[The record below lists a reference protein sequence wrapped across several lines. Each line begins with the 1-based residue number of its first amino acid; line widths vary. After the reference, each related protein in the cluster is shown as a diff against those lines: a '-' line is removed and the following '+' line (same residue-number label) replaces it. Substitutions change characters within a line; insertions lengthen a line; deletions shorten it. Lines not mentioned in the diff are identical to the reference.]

1 MLKMNYVENL
11 AHELYAVIEG
21 KSAGNQ
27 SVVRKVRKHVINI
40 VQIQSNACFKVL
52 KFVLFLPDDQIIAEH
67 SVQLGKYPFFFNL
80 YLLIHY
86 AIITMTHYLII
97 IF

>member
-11 AHELYAVIEG
+11 AHELYAAIEG

-27 SVVRKVRKHVINI
+27 SVVRKVRKHDMNI
-40 VQIQSNACFKVL
+40 QIQSNAYFKVL

-67 SVQLGKYPFFFNL
+67 SVQLGKYPFVLNL
-80 YLLIHY
+80 HYFMNYY
-86 AIITMTHYLII
+86 AIITMTHYLTI